1 MSAYPS
7 LMQKPFSYIRQPP
20 GESNKILVSTH
31 LFSPLL
37 ISIIHDSWSLLTDF
51 PISVHLTHSGVTA
64 FVFNA
69 HSCLH
74 FEDHHDCLLIQHP
87 VCANYAFSC
96 DFVPARRTD
105 CLHRLYIGNFM
116 RHLFNYSSL
125 SLQFSRDFPIN
136 DLALGP
142 KVKPISILPWLLWSV
157 RQRQEYF

>member
-1 MSAYPS
+1 MSASTS
-7 LMQKPFSYIRQPP
+7 LMKKPFSFIRQPA

-37 ISIIHDSWSLLTDF
+37 ISIIHDSWSLFTDF
-51 PISVHLTHSGVTA
+51 PISVHLTPFGGTV

-74 FEDHHDCLLIQHP
+74 FDDPRDYLLIQHP
-87 VCANYAFSC
+87 DCANSAFSC
-96 DFVPARRTD
+96 DFVPMRRAD
-105 CLHRLYIGNFM
+105 CLHRLYISNFT

-157 RQRQEYF
+157 RQR

>member
-1 MSAYPS
+1 MSASTS
-7 LMQKPFSYIRQPP
+7 LMKKPFSFIRQPA

-31 LFSPLL
+31 LFSPHLV
-37 ISIIHDSWSLLTDF
+37 SIIHDSWSLLTDF
-51 PISVHLTHSGVTA
+51 PISVHLTPSGGTA

-74 FEDHHDCLLIQHP
+74 FDDPHDCLLIQHP
-87 VCANYAFSC
+87 VCTNSAFSC
-96 DFVPARRTD
+96 YFVPERRAD

-125 SLQFSRDFPIN
+125 SLQFSRDFPNN

-142 KVKPISILPWLLWSV
+142 KVNPLSILPWLLWSV
-157 RQRQEYF
+157 RQR